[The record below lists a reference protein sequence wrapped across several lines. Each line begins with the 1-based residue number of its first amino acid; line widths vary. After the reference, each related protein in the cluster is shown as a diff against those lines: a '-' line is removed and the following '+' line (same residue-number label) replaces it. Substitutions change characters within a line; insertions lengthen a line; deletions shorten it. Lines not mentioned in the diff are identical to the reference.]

1 MSHLFPIFLS
11 LEHKRCLVVGGGQVA
26 ERKVDNLLGYSAHI
40 EVISPDA
47 TKHLQKLAQEKRIV
61 WARRA
66 FSSDDLQGAFL
77 VFAATDNLE
86 VNRQVSELCHQQ
98 GLLVNAVDDPE
109 YCDYYIPS
117 TIRRNSLVVAVSTE
131 GKSPAYA
138 KKLRHQ
144 LEEIITPQHGRFVDL
159 LGEQRDLI
167 KKSVP
172 DIQKRQSIF
181 EALAKLDILELM
193 ECGEEDKARE
203 RVQEC
208 MSLWLD

>member
-1 MSHLFPIFLS
+1 M
-11 LEHKRCLVVGGGQVA
+11 VGGGQVA

-47 TKHLQKLAQEKRIV
+47 TKLLQQLAQEQQV
-61 WARRA
+61 TWVRRT
-66 FSSDDLQGAFL
+66 FVPEDLQGAFL
-77 VFAATDNLE
+77 VFAATDNME
-86 VNRQVSELCHQQ
+86 VNRQVAELCHQQ

-109 YCDYYIPS
+109 FCDYYIPS
-117 TIRRNSLVVAVSTE
+117 TVRRNSLVVAVSTE

-138 KKLRHQ
+138 KRLRQ
-144 LEEIITPQHGRFVDL
+144 QMEEIITPQHGRFVDL
-159 LGEQRDLI
+159 LGEQRDVI

-172 DIQKRQSIF
+172 DIHKRQKMF
-181 EALAKLDILELM
+181 ESLAQMDILELM
-193 ECGEEDKARE
+193 ECGEEDQARE